1 MPTSLSHT
9 YSLSLSL
16 SLSLCVCVCVRCTGG
31 GGCGARIC
39 FLTTLC
45 SHTTALDCAR
55 EATPATPTEIESV
68 LLLACVLLLK
78 YVFFYY
84 TALDCAREAAAA
96 ELMMMARGAGAS
108 PGVGAGGGAEKGAGG
123 GEQHMAQ
130 MASVYRR
137 SSLLLCALL
146 LDCEAS
152 PKVGGTMVRQLPHAD
167 QRL

>member
-1 MPTSLSHT
+1 M
-9 YSLSLSL
+9 
-16 SLSLCVCVCVRCTGG
+16 
-31 GGCGARIC
+31 
-39 FLTTLC
+39 C

-55 EATPATPTEIESV
+55 EATPASPTEIESV

-78 YVFFYY
+78 YVFFCY